1 LDLDIFQ
8 REDNEEQ
15 LNREIA
21 YAIANIHGFRVS
33 ITPEFLSF
41 KSYILSF
48 LCRVVYLRHPKL
60 LIKL

>member
-33 ITPEFLSF
+33 ITPHQSFYLSNLIYYHF
-41 KSYILSF
+41 YVGWFIYAIPSF
-48 LCRVVYLRHPKL
+48 
-60 LIKL
+60 